1 MNEILKL
8 YFEYIMIII
17 IIIFL
22 NHGVEATQTP
32 TKMIVICLP
41 NLRIAKLVDET
52 GTVASVNCTHVKI

>member
-1 MNEILKL
+1 
-8 YFEYIMIII
+8 MIII